1 VTGGAG
7 PVVGVGLVDSNHRWY
22 ARPAA
27 SAGWLVVAPP
37 AITDSEGQQR
47 NDWLA
52 NRPLEAGRNLSFV
65 NVTDI
70 SSDSGIGK
78 WDHATVVFTLQ
89 APAKPGSYPLAAVY
103 FYGTEKSTLLGYKTN
118 AMGQKQ
124 VRGGFG
130 GGSGRVRFTDVS
142 QIQVQ

>member
-1 VTGGAG
+1 
-7 PVVGVGLVDSNHRWY
+7 
-22 ARPAA
+22 
-27 SAGWLVVAPP
+27 LVVAPP
-37 AITDSEGQQR
+37 AITDSEGEP
-47 NDWLA
+47 NNAWIA

-70 SSDSGIGK
+70 ASDSAIEK

-103 FYGTEKSTLLGYKTN
+103 YYGTEKSTLLGYKTS
-118 AMGQKQ
+118 AMGQKK
-124 VRGGFG
+124 VRGGYG